1 MGLREGG
8 RRDGCDR
15 GARGRPRRLHRL
27 ALLGPLLVLFLLGGA
42 GPASAHAGLGG
53 TDPRDGTVLDS
64 APRHLTL
71 SFTESVGL
79 LDDSVRVIGPDNRR
93 VRTGEAG
100 LVDGGSDTVR
110 LSLPPGLRDGTY
122 TVAWRVVSADSHPV
136 SGAFLFSVGAPSATT
151 AAVTAPTE
159 DPATTGLYNIARYAA
174 YAALALLVGVL
185 VFTAA
190 VLGGPSEALR
200 RLVPAAGTALL
211 ASTAVLLLVR
221 GPYERGTGLADVLD
235 PGALTATLTSRPGM
249 ALLAR
254 PVLLAGVFLLVR
266 RAPRP
271 WRRGHAVLGG
281 VLAVGLALTWA
292 AAEHASAGIQV
303 PLAMTSSVLHLL
315 AMAVWLGGLAA
326 LLTVLRRAP
335 RDLTLP
341 AVTRF
346 SRLALGCVA
355 VLTVTGAY
363 QSWRGLGSWDAL
375 TGTAY
380 GRLLLAKLVA
390 VTLLL
395 AAAAVS
401 RRWTSA
407 WASSAGV
414 NRESAEA
421 ASAGVNRE
429 SAEAASAGVSRE
441 SVEAASVGVS
451 RESAEGS
458 SVGAGGSAEGA
469 SAGEP
474 RVAAEVASGV
484 AVASSAGGPGAVAGV
499 VEGTPTGT
507 SGATAESESGPAS
520 GPPARGFGDAAAR
533 SAGDTEDPALPA
545 RSAPP
550 DGTHHRRALRR
561 SVGVEF
567 ATGVVVLAITTLLT
581 VTLPGRAD
589 AESAAARS
597 AQASGTADAF
607 SGMVPFDVGTP
618 TGRGKAQIE
627 VSPGRVGT
635 NRIQVV
641 TYGPDDG
648 LSIVPEVRLT
658 FTLRAQDVG
667 PIDAELENRG
677 GYWATDSLRLPLP
690 GVWTMK
696 ITVRTTETDQV
707 TVEKDIRV
715 G

>member
-71 SFTESVGL
+71 NFTESVGL

-93 VRTGEAG
+93 VRTGEAE

-151 AAVTAPTE
+151 TAVTAPTE

-346 SRLALGCVA
+346 SRLALACVA

-401 RRWTSA
+401 RRWTSD

-414 NRESAEA
+414 NRESAET
-421 ASAGVNRE
+421 ASAGVGGE
-429 SAEAASAGVSRE
+429 SAEAASAGV
-441 SVEAASVGVS
+441 
-451 RESAEGS
+451 
-458 SVGAGGSAEGA
+458 GGSAEGA

-499 VEGTPTGT
+499 VEGAPTGT
-507 SGATAESESGPAS
+507 SGATAEGESGPAS